1 MNTDYMFNQ
10 EPNVKQV
17 HLPIAKTVTTHPDSE
32 AKTPQSDNANYL
44 SRSDAS
50 IKGVAPFAKNYG
62 IGEVLSL
69 LGGSRATH
77 YNRLNPKSPYFDPL
91 YPKPIKNGRLS
102 IYLSSEVAAYLA
114 DRVSVRDN
122 DP

>member
-1 MNTDYMFNQ
+1 MFNQ
-10 EPNVKQV
+10 ELNVKQI
-17 HLPIAKTVTTHPDSE
+17 HLPIAKTVTTRLDSE
-32 AKTPQSDNANYL
+32 AKTPRSDNANYS

-50 IKGVAPFAKNYG
+50 IRGVAPVAKNYG
-62 IGEVLSL
+62 TGEVLSL

-77 YNRLNPKSPYFDPL
+77 YNRLNPKSPYFDPR

-102 IYLSSEVAAYLA
+102 IYLATEVSAYLTVLA
-114 DRVSVRDN
+114 TARDE

>member
-1 MNTDYMFNQ
+1 MNTRYMFNQ
-10 EPNVKQV
+10 EPNVKQI
-17 HLPIAKTVTTHPDSE
+17 HLPIAKTVTAHSDSE
-32 AKTPQSDNANYL
+32 TKEPRSDNANYS

-50 IKGVAPFAKNYG
+50 IKGIAPFAKNYG
-62 IGEVLSL
+62 TVEVLRL

-77 YNRLNPKSPYFDPL
+77 YNRLNPKSLYYDPA

-102 IYLSSEVAAYLA
+102 IYLSSEVTAYLEN
-114 DRVSVRDN
+114 RVSVRDS